1 MPEVKSRGLHARLCL
16 MHVAALSMHTK
27 VIQIRSTPLL
37 SAAPLLVTNVDIA
50 VHRLAASE
58 RDIKELD
65 LDVCPEA

>member
-1 MPEVKSRGLHARLCL
+1 

-37 SAAPLLVTNVDIA
+37 SAAPLQVTNVDIA

-65 LDVCPEA
+65 LDVCLEA